1 MTTTALIL
9 FLLATFFGGLTSGV
23 AGFAMGLV
31 VSGVCLHILTPLQTA
46 TLIAGYGFVTQG
58 YAIWKFHDTVSWRG
72 AAPFIAGGAIGVP
85 IGTGL
90 LTYIDPDALRIAI
103 GAMLTLYSIWGLSR
117 PSVKVAHE
125 NVSIDIG
132 VGTLNGL
139 LGGLTGLSGIII
151 VIWCQLRSWPK
162 DVQRGI
168 FQPVLMG
175 TILMATASLTV
186 AGAMTPETIKLYLL
200 GLPCMIAGTWVG
212 LKLYG
217 KLDDEAF
224 RKVVLALLLVS
235 GASLVVPSSWFG

>member
-1 MTTTALIL
+1 MTGLSLTL
-9 FLLATFFGGLTSGV
+9 FLLATFLGGLTSGV

-31 VSGVCLHILTPLQTA
+31 VSGICLHLLTPLQTA

-58 YAIWKFHDTVSWRG
+58 YALWKFRHAVSWKG

-85 IGTGL
+85 IGTAL
-90 LTYIDPDALRIAI
+90 LTYIDPNVLRVAI
-103 GAMLTLYSIWGLSR
+103 GAMLVAYSIWGLSR
-117 PSVKVAHE
+117 PTVHAAHE
-125 NVSIDIG
+125 NMSIDAG
-132 VGTLNGL
+132 VGALNGL

-168 FQPVLMG
+168 FQPVLMA
-175 TILMATASLTV
+175 TIAMTTVSLTI
-186 AGAMTPETIKLYLL
+186 AGAVTPEIVKLYLL
-200 GLPCMIAGTWVG
+200 GLPCMMTGTWAG

-217 KLDDEAF
+217 RLDDETF

-235 GASLVVPSSWFG
+235 GVSLVVPFSWFG